1 MKKVLLMMLGVLIA
15 LPGLSQIFTYEYEG
29 QTLTYAVVNKD
40 AKTCMT
46 MSGRYSGGVAT
57 PGNAVSGRVV
67 IPSVVSDGTDEY
79 TVTHIG
85 LDGFAANPGL
95 TEIVFPE
102 TLTYIGDYAF
112 QDCSGL
118 TSVFIPASVTGFGRY
133 PFQRCTGLIKS
144 FYPNTLQSNP
154 FSNGLSIRYSPEDI
168 LFEDG
173 WIYNNDKTAIV
184 CAPLTLEGEYTIPDG
199 IDTVKGGAFAGCSG
213 LTSIDLGNVATIGD
227 YAFEDCSGL
236 TSIDFGNVTIVGNY
250 AFAGCNGLTSIDFG
264 NVTTI
269 GSSAFAGCSALPS
282 SLIIPPSVTS
292 AGQYIFSDSGVKKVA
307 CPKGI
312 YIYMGCNWHISYD
325 SEDVLF
331 EDGWIYNKDKTS
343 IIYAPLTL
351 EGDYTIPDGINTV
364 GERAFAGCSG
374 LTSIDFGNV
383 TTINEY
389 AFEDCSGLTSID
401 FGNVTTIN
409 ENAFDDCSGLT
420 SLILPPS
427 VKAAAAFYG
436 CTELVK
442 SAYPNN
448 IANPFNNRGVAV
460 AYNPEGA
467 IVEDGWIFGPEHA
480 SILFAPYTLEG
491 EYTVPAGVT
500 TIGDNAFSS
509 CRGLTSVI
517 ISPSVKSIGKD
528 AFSACTGLVKSA
540 YPENRANPFSN
551 GLGVAY
557 TPEGAIVENGW
568 IFGPELTSIL
578 FVPHTFEGEYT
589 IPSSVNSIG
598 KEAFRKCGMLTS
610 VEIPA
615 SVMTVGESAFRECS
629 SLANFKIADGD
640 TTIEF
645 KRDALV
651 DTPVN
656 NLYAG
661 RNWTYEGTTNSNG
674 WLTSQVTLFPNVS
687 SVTIGNQ
694 VTSIG
699 DFAFSDCNSLS
710 DVTIGNHVTSIGEC
724 AFYNCKS
731 LDEVIIPSSVRSIG
745 NRAFDSC
752 ELLKKISIEN
762 GVTSIGSSAFCSCKS
777 LEEIILPSSVLSIG
791 DYAFADC
798 KSLEDVIIPPSVT
811 SIGRWMFDECNII
824 KGAYPKNLSLSFARL
839 NIGYDPTDAV
849 VENGFVY
856 NTKKDI
862 LYYAPLRIE
871 GEFKVPETV
880 NKIGAGAFGL
890 CEDMTSVVLPS
901 SLASIGKMAFCYCN
915 ALTSVEFPSSL
926 ASIGENAFDGC
937 ENLKEVL
944 AYSEIPPVMD
954 NTSFSG
960 LYDTAMLSVPD
971 ASVSRYIDTN
981 WSLFK
986 NLRLNDSSAEIRTY
1000 SDGVL
1005 AYRLIPDSDPDAAE
1019 PHNTAVVISGDYSS
1033 LTEVAIPER
1042 FTDTSD
1048 EANTDKPQ
1056 RYYVTGI
1063 GYGAFR
1069 NCSNLK
1075 TITFNRRSTLEHI
1088 GEYAF
1093 AATGFS
1099 NIELPATVET
1109 ISKNAFDASSI
1120 TKISVPEKVTEI
1132 ADQTFYNCKS
1142 LTEVSLPAGLLTI
1155 GKAAFRYSAIKDIVM
1170 PDAVST
1176 IGDYAFY
1183 GCSNL
1188 ASAYIAPSVRTIG
1201 DYAFYNSITSGM
1213 TLNEGLVAVGEQ
1225 AFAAYANRNL
1235 PAIYMPSTL
1244 KSVGSGAF
1252 LNRTV
1257 AKVNISDVAA
1267 WCGIDF
1273 ADADANP
1280 LKSSTEKLFVND
1292 EQVKSLVI
1300 PAGTP
1305 EIRPYAFYNCT
1316 TLESVEPDEELLS
1329 IGTQAFFDCTGIKE
1343 LTIPCNVAEIGS
1355 RAFSTTDFYN
1365 NKLTALTF
1373 VDGTSPIE
1381 IADDAFRAPQSLVW
1395 GRPMECMNLAIGS
1408 LRNLTIGN
1416 VAGEIPDAMFKGASY
1431 LNTLTLGSSIT
1442 AIGNEAFRNCSLS
1455 EVVLPPSVETIGDY
1469 AFAGNTNLALITMG
1483 HKMASIGDN
1492 AFNGCKASNVSIT
1505 AQTPPAAPNTAFSNY
1520 SGSLYV
1526 QGEDA
1531 ADAYY
1536 DAYTCW
1542 DRFDSHIMIEAEELR
1557 VEGETTLNG
1566 KPGDSYQLTAT
1577 LYPENVTLPYI
1588 FWRSTNPDVATVT
1601 PDGVVTLHVDLKQ
1614 YMALA
1619 ANDSRVATCKILAE
1633 SLYADGPVAEVTV
1646 NNDNSSV
1653 DIIVGGG
1660 SDDSNG
1666 NIDYN
1671 APVEVYNL
1679 QGMKISDTIENLN
1692 HGVYIVRQGRA
1703 VEKIAVK

>member
-29 QTLTYAVVNKD
+29 QTLKYAVLNKN
-40 AKTCMT
+40 AKTCET
-46 MSGRYSGGVAT
+46 MPGSYSGGVAT

-79 TVTHIG
+79 TVTTIG
-85 LDGFAANPGL
+85 SNGFPANPGL

-118 TSVFIPASVTGFGRY
+118 TSVFIPASVTGFGRN
-133 PFQRCTGLIKS
+133 PFQRCRGLIKS
-144 FYPNTLQSNP
+144 LCPNTLGDDP
-154 FSNGLSIRYSPEDI
+154 FYDGVTIPYDPEDI

-173 WIYNNDKTAIV
+173 WFYNKDKTTII
-184 CAPLTLEGEYTIPDG
+184 CAPLTLEGEYTIPTG
-199 IDTVKGGAFAGCSG
+199 INTVGQ
-213 LTSIDLGNVATIGD
+213 
-227 YAFEDCSGL
+227 
-236 TSIDFGNVTIVGNY
+236 Y

-269 GSSAFAGCSALPS
+269 GSYAFRDCSALPA

-292 AGQYIFSDSGVKKVA
+292 AGERIFSDSGVKKVA
-307 CPKGI
+307 YPKSSG
-312 YIYMGCNWHISYD
+312 YNYLGCNWHIRYD
-325 SEDVLF
+325 SDDVLF

-351 EGDYTIPDGINTV
+351 EGDYTIPGGINTI
-364 GERAFAGCSG
+364 GEHAFAGCSG

-389 AFEDCSGLTSID
+389 AFEGCSGLTSID
-401 FGNVTTIN
+401 FGNVTTIK
-409 ENAFDDCSGLT
+409 EDAFDDCSGLT
-420 SLILPPS
+420 SVIFPPS
-427 VKAAAAFYG
+427 VKAAAACFSRSG
-436 CTELVK
+436 LVK

-448 IANPFNNRGVAV
+448 LANPFSNSVVAV

-467 IVEDGWIFGPEHA
+467 IVEDGWVFGPEHA
-480 SILFAPYTLEG
+480 SILFAPLSLEG

-500 TIGDNAFSS
+500 TIGGNAFSS

-528 AFSACTGLVKSA
+528 AFSSCTGLVKSA
-540 YPENRANPFSN
+540 YPENLANPFSN

-557 TPEGAIVENGW
+557 TPEAAIVENGW

-598 KEAFRKCGMLTS
+598 KEAFRKCEMLTS

-615 SVMTVGESAFRECS
+615 SVLTVGESAFRACS

-661 RNWTYEGTTNSNG
+661 RNWTYEGTINSNG
-674 WLTSQVTLFPNVS
+674 WFTSQVTLFPNVS

-699 DFAFSDCNSLS
+699 DFAFSDCKSLS

-745 NRAFDSC
+745 NRTFDSC

-762 GVTSIGSSAFCSCKS
+762 GVTSIGSYAFNNCKS

-791 DYAFADC
+791 DYAFAYC
-798 KSLEDVIIPPSVT
+798 TSLEDVIIPPSVT
-811 SIGRWMFDECNII
+811 SIGRWTFDECNII

-944 AYSEIPPVMD
+944 SHSEIPPVMD

-1005 AYRLIPDSDPDAAE
+1005 AYRLIPDSNPDAAE

-1093 AATGFS
+1093 ASTGFS

-1109 ISKNAFDASSI
+1109 IGENAFEASSI
-1120 TKISVPEKVTEI
+1120 TKISVPEKVTAI
-1132 ADQTFYNCKS
+1132 ADRTFYNCRS
-1142 LTEVSLPAGLLTI
+1142 LTEVSLPAGLLSI
-1155 GKAAFRYSAIKDIVM
+1155 GKAAFQGSAIKDIVV

-1188 ASAYIAPSVRTIG
+1188 ASACIAPSVRTIG
-1201 DYAFYNSITSGM
+1201 DYAFYNSITSGL

-1225 AFAAYANRNL
+1225 AFAAYTNRNL
-1235 PAIYMPSTL
+1235 PSIYMPSTL

-1273 ADADANP
+1273 ADVDANP
-1280 LKSSTEKLFVND
+1280 LKSSTQKLFVND

-1316 TLESVEPDEELLS
+1316 TLESVELDEELLS

-1365 NKLTALTF
+1365 KLTALTF

-1381 IADDAFRAPQSLVW
+1381 IAGDAFRAPQSLVW
-1395 GRPMECMNLAIGS
+1395 GRPMECMNLATGS
-1408 LRNLTIGN
+1408 LLNLTIGN
-1416 VAGEIPDAMFKGASY
+1416 VAGEIPDAMFKGAY
-1431 LNTLTLGSSIT
+1431 FLNTLTLGSSLT
-1442 AIGNEAFRNCSLS
+1442 AIGNEAFRKCSLS

-1492 AFNGCKASNVSIT
+1492 AFNGCKASTVSIT

-1619 ANDSRVATCKILAE
+1619 ANDSEVATCKIIAE

-1646 NNDNSSV
+1646 NNDSSSV

>member
-29 QTLTYAVVNKD
+29 QTLKYAVLNKN
-40 AKTCMT
+40 AKTCET
-46 MSGRYSGGVAT
+46 MPGSYSGGVAT

-79 TVTHIG
+79 TVTTIG
-85 LDGFAANPGL
+85 SNGFPANPGL

-118 TSVFIPASVTGFGRY
+118 TSVFIPASVTGFGRN
-133 PFQRCTGLIKS
+133 PFQRCRGLIKS
-144 FYPNTLQSNP
+144 LCPNTLGGDP
-154 FSNGLSIRYSPEDI
+154 FYDGVTIPYDPEDI

-173 WIYNNDKTAIV
+173 WFYNKDKTTII
-184 CAPLTLEGEYTIPDG
+184 CAPLTLEGEYTIPTG
-199 IDTVKGGAFAGCSG
+199 INTVGQ
-213 LTSIDLGNVATIGD
+213 
-227 YAFEDCSGL
+227 
-236 TSIDFGNVTIVGNY
+236 Y

-269 GSSAFAGCSALPS
+269 MSYAFRDCSALPS

-292 AGQYIFSDSGVKKVA
+292 AGQDIFCDSGVKKVA
-307 CPKGI
+307 YPKGI
-312 YIYMGCNWHISYD
+312 YIYLGCNWQIGYD
-325 SEDVLF
+325 PYDVLF

-351 EGDYTIPDGINTV
+351 EGDYTIPGGINTI
-364 GERAFAGCSG
+364 GEGAFAGCSGLTSIDCGNVTTINENAFAGCSG

-383 TTINEY
+383 TTIKER
-389 AFEDCSGLTSID
+389 AFHDCSGLTS
-401 FGNVTTIN
+401 V
-409 ENAFDDCSGLT
+409 
-420 SLILPPS
+420 ILPPS
-427 VKAAAAFYG
+427 VKTVGRDLFEH
-436 CTELVK
+436 CSELVK

-448 IANPFNNRGVAV
+448 IGNPFYRYVVAV
-460 AYNPEGA
+460 AYNPDGA
-467 IVEDGWIFGPEHA
+467 IIEDGWIFGPERA
-480 SILFAPYTLEG
+480 SILFAPSTLEG

-500 TIGDNAFSS
+500 TIGGNAFSS

-528 AFSACTGLVKSA
+528 AFSSCTGLVKSA
-540 YPENRANPFSN
+540 YPENLANPFNS
-551 GLGVAY
+551 GLSIAY
-557 TPEGAIVENGW
+557 NSEGAIVENGL
-568 IFGPELTSIL
+568 IFGSQHTSIL

-598 KEAFRKCGMLTS
+598 KEAFRKCEMLTS

-615 SVMTVGESAFRECS
+615 SVLTVGESAFRACS

-699 DFAFSDCNSLS
+699 DFAFSDCKSLS

-745 NRAFDSC
+745 NRTFDSC
-752 ELLKKISIEN
+752 KLLKKISIEN
-762 GVTSIGSSAFCSCKS
+762 GVTSIGSYAFNNCKS

-791 DYAFADC
+791 DYAFAYC
-798 KSLEDVIIPPSVT
+798 TSLEDFIIPPSVT

-926 ASIGENAFDGC
+926 ASIGEQAFYYCDALTSVVLQSSLTSIGENAFYRC

-944 AYSEIPPVMD
+944 SHSEIPPVMD

-1005 AYRLIPDSDPDAAE
+1005 VYRLIPDPDPDAAE

-1042 FTDTSD
+1042 FADTSD

-1093 AATGFS
+1093 ASTGFS

-1109 ISKNAFDASSI
+1109 IGKNAFAGSSI

-1132 ADQTFYNCKS
+1132 ADQTFYNCTS

-1155 GKAAFRYSAIKDIVM
+1155 GKAAFRYSAIKDIAV

-1176 IGDYAFY
+1176 IGDHAFY

-1201 DYAFYNSITSGM
+1201 DYAFYNSITSGL

-1225 AFAAYANRNL
+1225 AFAASANRNL

-1244 KSVGSGAF
+1244 KSVGSDAF

-1316 TLESVEPDEELLS
+1316 TLELVELDEELLS
-1329 IGTQAFFDCTGIKE
+1329 IGTQAFYGCTGIKE

-1355 RAFSTTDFYN
+1355 RAFSTTNSYN

-1395 GRPMECMNLAIGS
+1395 GRPMECMNLGTGS

-1416 VAGEIPDAMFKGASY
+1416 VAGEIPDAMFKDASR

-1483 HKMASIGDN
+1483 HKVASIGDN
-1492 AFNGCKASNVSIT
+1492 AFNGCKASTVSIT

-1566 KPGDSYQLTAT
+1566 KPGDSYKLTAT

-1619 ANDSRVATCKILAE
+1619 ANDSEVATCKIIAE

>member
-1 MKKVLLMMLGVLIA
+1 MLGVLIA

-29 QTLTYAVVNKD
+29 QTLKYAVVNKD

-79 TVTHIG
+79 TVTTIG
-85 LDGFAANPGL
+85 SNGFPANPGL

-154 FSNGLSIRYSPEDI
+154 FSNGLCIRYNPEDI

-236 TSIDFGNVTIVGNY
+236 TSIDFGNVTTIGSY

-269 GSSAFAGCSALPS
+269 GKYAFRDCSALPA

-292 AGQYIFSDSGVKKVA
+292 AGERIFSDSGVKKVA
-307 CPKGI
+307 YPKSSG
-312 YIYMGCNWHISYD
+312 YNYLGCNWHIRYD
-325 SEDVLF
+325 SDDVLF

-351 EGDYTIPDGINTV
+351 EGDYTIPGGINTI
-364 GERAFAGCSG
+364 GEHAFAGCSG

-389 AFEDCSGLTSID
+389 AFEGCSGLTSID
-401 FGNVTTIN
+401 FGNVTTIK
-409 ENAFDDCSGLT
+409 EDAFDDCSGLT
-420 SLILPPS
+420 SVIFPPS
-427 VKAAAAFYG
+427 VKAAAACFSRSG
-436 CTELVK
+436 LVK

-448 IANPFNNRGVAV
+448 LANPFSNSVVAV

-467 IVEDGWIFGPEHA
+467 IVEDGWVFGPEHA
-480 SILFAPYTLEG
+480 SILFAPLSLEG

-500 TIGDNAFSS
+500 TIGYNAFSS

-517 ISPSVKSIGKD
+517 IPPSVESIGKD

-598 KEAFRKCGMLTS
+598 KEAFRKCEMLTS

-615 SVMTVGESAFRECS
+615 SVLTVGESAFRACS

-699 DFAFSDCNSLS
+699 DFAFSDCKSLS

-745 NRAFDSC
+745 NRTFDSC

-762 GVTSIGSSAFCSCKS
+762 GVTSIGSYAFNNCKS

-791 DYAFADC
+791 DYAFAYC
-798 KSLEDVIIPPSVT
+798 TSLEDFIIPPSVT

-839 NIGYDPTDAV
+839 YIGYDPTDAV

-926 ASIGENAFDGC
+926 ASIGEQAFYYCDALTSVVLQSSLTSIGEHAFDGC

-944 AYSEIPPVMD
+944 SHSEIPPVMD

-986 NLRLNDSSAEIRTY
+986 NLRLNDSSAEIKTY

-1093 AATGFS
+1093 ASTGFS

-1109 ISKNAFDASSI
+1109 IGKNAFEASSI
-1120 TKISVPEKVTEI
+1120 TKISVPEKVTAI
-1132 ADQTFYNCKS
+1132 ADQTFYNCRS
-1142 LTEVSLPAGLLTI
+1142 LTEVSLPAGLLSI
-1155 GKAAFRYSAIKDIVM
+1155 GKAAFQGSAIKDIVV
-1170 PDAVST
+1170 PDAVS
-1176 IGDYAFY
+1176 
-1183 GCSNL
+1183 
-1188 ASAYIAPSVRTIG
+1188 TIG
-1201 DYAFYNSITSGM
+1201 DYAFYNSITSGL

-1225 AFAAYANRNL
+1225 AFAASANSNL

-1273 ADADANP
+1273 ADVDANP
-1280 LKSSTEKLFVND
+1280 LKSSTQKLFVND

-1329 IGTQAFFDCTGIKE
+1329 IGTQAFFDCTGIRE

-1355 RAFSTTDFYN
+1355 RAFSTTNSYN

-1395 GRPMECMNLAIGS
+1395 GRPMECMNLATGS

-1442 AIGNEAFRNCSLS
+1442 AIGNEAFRNCRLS

-1492 AFNGCKASNVSIT
+1492 AFNGCKASTVSIT

-1619 ANDSRVATCKILAE
+1619 ANDSEVATCKIIAE

-1666 NIDYN
+1666 KIDYN

>member
-1267 WCGIDF
+1267 WCGID
-1273 ADADANP
+1273 
-1280 LKSSTEKLFVND
+1280 
-1292 EQVKSLVI
+1292 
-1300 PAGTP
+1300 
-1305 EIRPYAFYNCT
+1305 
-1316 TLESVEPDEELLS
+1316 
-1329 IGTQAFFDCTGIKE
+1329 
-1343 LTIPCNVAEIGS
+1343 
-1355 RAFSTTDFYN
+1355 
-1365 NKLTALTF
+1365 
-1373 VDGTSPIE
+1373 
-1381 IADDAFRAPQSLVW
+1381 
-1395 GRPMECMNLAIGS
+1395 
-1408 LRNLTIGN
+1408 
-1416 VAGEIPDAMFKGASY
+1416 
-1431 LNTLTLGSSIT
+1431 
-1442 AIGNEAFRNCSLS
+1442 
-1455 EVVLPPSVETIGDY
+1455 LP
-1469 AFAGNTNLALITMG
+1469 
-1483 HKMASIGDN
+1483 
-1492 AFNGCKASNVSIT
+1492 
-1505 AQTPPAAPNTAFSNY
+1505 
-1520 SGSLYV
+1520 
-1526 QGEDA
+1526 
-1531 ADAYY
+1531 
-1536 DAYTCW
+1536 
-1542 DRFDSHIMIEAEELR
+1542 
-1557 VEGETTLNG
+1557 
-1566 KPGDSYQLTAT
+1566 
-1577 LYPENVTLPYI
+1577 
-1588 FWRSTNPDVATVT
+1588 
-1601 PDGVVTLHVDLKQ
+1601 
-1614 YMALA
+1614 
-1619 ANDSRVATCKILAE
+1619 
-1633 SLYADGPVAEVTV
+1633 
-1646 NNDNSSV
+1646 
-1653 DIIVGGG
+1653 
-1660 SDDSNG
+1660 
-1666 NIDYN
+1666 
-1671 APVEVYNL
+1671 
-1679 QGMKISDTIENLN
+1679 
-1692 HGVYIVRQGRA
+1692 
-1703 VEKIAVK
+1703 

>member
-1 MKKVLLMMLGVLIA
+1 MLGVLIA

-29 QTLTYAVVNKD
+29 QTLKYAVLNKN
-40 AKTCMT
+40 AKTCET
-46 MSGRYSGGVAT
+46 MPGSYSGGVAT

-79 TVTHIG
+79 TVTTIG
-85 LDGFAANPGL
+85 SNGFPANPGL

-118 TSVFIPASVTGFGRY
+118 TSVFIPASVTGFGRN
-133 PFQRCTGLIKS
+133 PFQRCRGLIKS
-144 FYPNTLQSNP
+144 LCPNTLGGDP
-154 FSNGLSIRYSPEDI
+154 FYDGVTIPYDPEDI

-173 WIYNNDKTAIV
+173 WFYNKDKTTII
-184 CAPLTLEGEYTIPDG
+184 CAPLTLEGEYTIPTG
-199 IDTVKGGAFAGCSG
+199 INTVGR
-213 LTSIDLGNVATIGD
+213 
-227 YAFEDCSGL
+227 
-236 TSIDFGNVTIVGNY
+236 Y

-269 GSSAFAGCSALPS
+269 MSYAFRDCSALPS

-292 AGQYIFSDSGVKKVA
+292 AGQDIFRDSGVKKVA
-307 CPKGI
+307 YPKGI
-312 YIYMGCNWHISYD
+312 YIYLGCNWQIGYD
-325 SEDVLF
+325 PYDVLF

-351 EGDYTIPDGINTV
+351 EGDYTIPGGINTI
-364 GERAFAGCSG
+364 GEGAFAGCSG

-383 TTINEY
+383 TTINQE
-389 AFEDCSGLTSID
+389 AFKDCTGLTSID
-401 FGNVTTIN
+401 FGNVTTIK
-409 ENAFDDCSGLT
+409 EYAFDDCSSLT

-427 VKAAAAFYG
+427 VKAAAAFLG
-436 CTELVK
+436 CTGLVK

-448 IANPFNNRGVAV
+448 IANPFNYRGVAV

-467 IVEDGWIFGPEHA
+467 IIEDGWIFGPEHA

-528 AFSACTGLVKSA
+528 AFSSCTGLVKSA
-540 YPENRANPFSN
+540 YPENLANPFNS
-551 GLGVAY
+551 GLSIAY
-557 TPEGAIVENGW
+557 NSEGAIVENGL
-568 IFGPELTSIL
+568 IFGPEHTSIL
-578 FVPHTFEGEYT
+578 FVTHTFESEYT
-589 IPSSVNSIG
+589 IPSSVKSIG
-598 KEAFRKCGMLTS
+598 KEAFRKCEMLTS

-615 SVMTVGESAFRECS
+615 SVLTVGESAFRACS

-687 SVTIGNQ
+687 SVTIGN
-694 VTSIG
+694 
-699 DFAFSDCNSLS
+699 
-710 DVTIGNHVTSIGEC
+710 HVTSIGEC

-745 NRAFDSC
+745 NRTFDSC

-762 GVTSIGSSAFCSCKS
+762 GVTSIGSYAFNNCKS

-791 DYAFADC
+791 DYAFAYC
-798 KSLEDVIIPPSVT
+798 TSLEDVIIPPSVT
-811 SIGRWMFDECNII
+811 SIGAWMFDKCNII
-824 KGAYPKNLSLSFARL
+824 KGAYPKNLSLRFARL

-849 VENGFVY
+849 VEKGFVY

-944 AYSEIPPVMD
+944 SHSEIPPVMD

-1093 AATGFS
+1093 ASTGFS

-1109 ISKNAFDASSI
+1109 IGENAFEASSI
-1120 TKISVPEKVTEI
+1120 TKISVPEKVTAI
-1132 ADQTFYNCKS
+1132 ADRTFYNCRS
-1142 LTEVSLPAGLLTI
+1142 LTEVSLPAGLLSI
-1155 GKAAFRYSAIKDIVM
+1155 GKAAFQGSAIKDIVV

-1188 ASAYIAPSVRTIG
+1188 ASACIAPSVRTIG
-1201 DYAFYNSITSGM
+1201 DYAFYNSITSGL

-1225 AFAAYANRNL
+1225 AFAAYTNRNL
-1235 PAIYMPSTL
+1235 PSIYMPSTL

-1273 ADADANP
+1273 ADVDANP

-1329 IGTQAFFDCTGIKE
+1329 IGTQAFFDCTGIRE

-1355 RAFSTTDFYN
+1355 RAFSTTNSYN
-1365 NKLTALTF
+1365 YKLTALTF

-1395 GRPMECMNLAIGS
+1395 GRPMECMNLATGS

-1416 VAGEIPDAMFKGASY
+1416 VAGEIPDAMFKDSY

-1455 EVVLPPSVETIGDY
+1455 EVVLPPSVGTIGDY

-1483 HKMASIGDN
+1483 HKVASIGDN
-1492 AFNGCKASNVSIT
+1492 AFNGCKASTVSIT

-1619 ANDSRVATCKILAE
+1619 ANDSEVATCKIIAE

>member
-29 QTLTYAVVNKD
+29 QTLKYAVLNKN
-40 AKTCMT
+40 AKTCET
-46 MSGRYSGGVAT
+46 MPGSYSGGVAT

-79 TVTHIG
+79 TVTTIESN
-85 LDGFAANPGL
+85 GFPANPGL

-118 TSVFIPASVTGFGRY
+118 TSVFIPASVTGFGRN
-133 PFQRCTGLIKS
+133 PFQRCRGLIKS
-144 FYPNTLQSNP
+144 LCPNTLGGDP
-154 FSNGLSIRYSPEDI
+154 FYDGVTIPYDPEDI

-173 WIYNNDKTAIV
+173 WFYNKDKTTII
-184 CAPLTLEGEYTIPDG
+184 CAPLTLEGEYTIPAG
-199 IDTVKGGAFAGCSG
+199 INTVGQ
-213 LTSIDLGNVATIGD
+213 
-227 YAFEDCSGL
+227 
-236 TSIDFGNVTIVGNY
+236 Y

-269 GSSAFAGCSALPS
+269 GSYAFRDCSALPA

-292 AGQYIFSDSGVKKVA
+292 AGERIFSDSGVKKVA
-307 CPKGI
+307 YPKSSG
-312 YIYMGCNWHISYD
+312 YNYLGCNWHIRYD
-325 SEDVLF
+325 SDDVLF

-351 EGDYTIPDGINTV
+351 EGDYTIPGGINTI
-364 GERAFAGCSG
+364 GEHAFAGCSG

-383 TTINEY
+383 TTINEN
-389 AFEDCSGLTSID
+389 AFAGCSGLTSID
-401 FGNVTTIN
+401 FGNVTTIK
-409 ENAFDDCSGLT
+409 EDAFDDCSGLT
-420 SLILPPS
+420 SVIFPPS
-427 VKAAAAFYG
+427 VKAAAACFSRSG
-436 CTELVK
+436 LVK

-448 IANPFNNRGVAV
+448 LANPFSNSVVAV

-467 IVEDGWIFGPEHA
+467 IVEDGWVFGPEHA
-480 SILFAPYTLEG
+480 SILFAPLSLEG

-500 TIGDNAFSS
+500 TIGGNAFSS

-528 AFSACTGLVKSA
+528 AFSSCTGLVKSA
-540 YPENRANPFSN
+540 YPENLANPFNS
-551 GLGVAY
+551 GLSIAY
-557 TPEGAIVENGW
+557 NSEGAIVENGL
-568 IFGPELTSIL
+568 IFGSQHTSIL

-615 SVMTVGESAFRECS
+615 SVLTVGESAFRACS

-699 DFAFSDCNSLS
+699 DFAFSDCKSLS

-745 NRAFDSC
+745 NSTFDSC

-762 GVTSIGSSAFCSCKS
+762 GVTSIGSYAFNNCKS
-777 LEEIILPSSVLSIG
+777 LEEIILPSSVISIG
-791 DYAFADC
+791 DYAFAYC
-798 KSLEDVIIPPSVT
+798 TSLEDFIIPPSVT
-811 SIGRWMFDECNII
+811 SIGEGTFDGCNII
-824 KGAYPKNLSLSFARL
+824 KGAYPKKNFSFSFARL
-839 NIGYDPTDAV
+839 TVGYDPTDAV

-926 ASIGENAFDGC
+926 ASIGEQAFYYCDALTSVVLQSSLTSIGENAFDGC

-944 AYSEIPPVMD
+944 SHSEIPPVMD

-971 ASVSRYIDTN
+971 TSVSRYIDTN

-1005 AYRLIPDSDPDAAE
+1005 AYRLIPDSNPDAAE

-1069 NCSNLK
+1069 NCSKLK

-1093 AATGFS
+1093 ASTGFS

-1109 ISKNAFDASSI
+1109 IGKNAFAASSI

-1132 ADQTFYNCKS
+1132 ADRTFYNCRS

-1155 GKAAFRYSAIKDIVM
+1155 GKSAFQGSAIKDIVV

-1176 IGDYAFY
+1176 IGDH
-1183 GCSNL
+1183 
-1188 ASAYIAPSVRTIG
+1188 
-1201 DYAFYNSITSGM
+1201 AFYNSITSGL

-1225 AFAAYANRNL
+1225 AFAASANSNL

-1273 ADADANP
+1273 ADVDANP
-1280 LKSSTEKLFVND
+1280 LKSSTQKLFVND

-1316 TLESVEPDEELLS
+1316 TLESVELDEELLS

-1343 LTIPCNVAEIGS
+1343 LTIPCNVAEIGN
-1355 RAFSTTDFYN
+1355 RAFSNTDFY

-1381 IADDAFRAPQSLVW
+1381 IAGDAFRAPQSLVW
-1395 GRPMECMNLAIGS
+1395 GRPMECMNLATGS
-1408 LRNLTIGN
+1408 LLNLTIGN
-1416 VAGEIPDAMFKGASY
+1416 VAGEIPDAMFKSAY
-1431 LNTLTLGSSIT
+1431 FLNTLTLGSSLT
-1442 AIGNEAFRNCSLS
+1442 AIGNEAFRNCRLS

-1483 HKMASIGDN
+1483 HKVASIGDN
-1492 AFNGCKASNVSIT
+1492 AFNGCKASTVSIT

-1619 ANDSRVATCKILAE
+1619 ANDSEVSTCKIIAE

>member
-29 QTLTYAVVNKD
+29 QTLKYAVLNKN
-40 AKTCMT
+40 AKTCET
-46 MSGRYSGGVAT
+46 MPGSYSGGVAT

-79 TVTHIG
+79 TVTTIG
-85 LDGFAANPGL
+85 SNGFPANPGL

-118 TSVFIPASVTGFGRY
+118 TSVFIPASVTGFGRN
-133 PFQRCTGLIKS
+133 PFQRCRGLIKS
-144 FYPNTLQSNP
+144 LCPNTLGGDP
-154 FSNGLSIRYSPEDI
+154 FYDGVTIPYDPEDI

-173 WIYNNDKTAIV
+173 WFYNKDKTTII
-184 CAPLTLEGEYTIPDG
+184 CAPLTLEGEYTIPAG
-199 IDTVKGGAFAGCSG
+199 INTVGQ
-213 LTSIDLGNVATIGD
+213 
-227 YAFEDCSGL
+227 
-236 TSIDFGNVTIVGNY
+236 Y

-269 GSSAFAGCSALPS
+269 GSYAFRDCSALPA

-292 AGQYIFSDSGVKKVA
+292 AGERIFSDSGVKKVA
-307 CPKGI
+307 YPKSSG
-312 YIYMGCNWHISYD
+312 YNYLGCNWHIRYD
-325 SEDVLF
+325 SDDVLF

-351 EGDYTIPDGINTV
+351 EGDYTIPGGINTI
-364 GERAFAGCSG
+364 GEHAFAGCSG

-383 TTINEY
+383 TTINEN
-389 AFEDCSGLTSID
+389 AFAGCSGLTSID
-401 FGNVTTIN
+401 FGNVTTIK
-409 ENAFDDCSGLT
+409 EDAFDDCSGLT
-420 SLILPPS
+420 SVIFPPS
-427 VKAAAAFYG
+427 VKAAAACFSRSG
-436 CTELVK
+436 LVK

-448 IANPFNNRGVAV
+448 LANPFSNSVVAV

-467 IVEDGWIFGPEHA
+467 IVEDGWVFGPEHA
-480 SILFAPYTLEG
+480 SILFAPLSLEG

-500 TIGDNAFSS
+500 TIGGNAFSS

-528 AFSACTGLVKSA
+528 AFSSCTGLVKSA
-540 YPENRANPFSN
+540 YPENLANPFNS
-551 GLGVAY
+551 GLSIAY
-557 TPEGAIVENGW
+557 NSEGAIVENGL
-568 IFGPELTSIL
+568 IFGSQHTSIL

-615 SVMTVGESAFRECS
+615 SVLTVGESAFRACS

-699 DFAFSDCNSLS
+699 DFAFSDCKSLS

-745 NRAFDSC
+745 NSTFDSC

-762 GVTSIGSSAFCSCKS
+762 GVTSIGSYAFNNCKS
-777 LEEIILPSSVLSIG
+777 LEEIILPSSVISIG
-791 DYAFADC
+791 DYAFAYC
-798 KSLEDVIIPPSVT
+798 TSLEDFIIPPSVT
-811 SIGRWMFDECNII
+811 SIGEGTFDGCNII
-824 KGAYPKNLSLSFARL
+824 KGAYPKKNFSFSFARL
-839 NIGYDPTDAV
+839 TVGYDPTDAV

-926 ASIGENAFDGC
+926 ASIGEQAFYYCDALTSVVLQSSLTSIGENAFDGC

-944 AYSEIPPVMD
+944 SHSEIPPVMD

-971 ASVSRYIDTN
+971 TSVSRYIDTN

-1005 AYRLIPDSDPDAAE
+1005 AYRLIPDSNPDAAE

-1069 NCSNLK
+1069 NCSKLK

-1093 AATGFS
+1093 ASTGFS

-1109 ISKNAFDASSI
+1109 IGKNAFAASSI

-1132 ADQTFYNCKS
+1132 ADRTFYNCRS

-1155 GKAAFRYSAIKDIVM
+1155 GKSAFQGSAIKDIVV

-1176 IGDYAFY
+1176 IGDH
-1183 GCSNL
+1183 
-1188 ASAYIAPSVRTIG
+1188 
-1201 DYAFYNSITSGM
+1201 AFYNSITSGL

-1225 AFAAYANRNL
+1225 AFAASANSNL

-1273 ADADANP
+1273 ADVDANP
-1280 LKSSTEKLFVND
+1280 LKSSTQKLFVND

-1316 TLESVEPDEELLS
+1316 TLESVELDEELLS

-1343 LTIPCNVAEIGS
+1343 LT
-1355 RAFSTTDFYN
+1355 RA
-1365 NKLTALTF
+1365 
-1373 VDGTSPIE
+1373 I
-1381 IADDAFRAPQSLVW
+1381 Q
-1395 GRPMECMNLAIGS
+1395 
-1408 LRNLTIGN
+1408 
-1416 VAGEIPDAMFKGASY
+1416 
-1431 LNTLTLGSSIT
+1431 
-1442 AIGNEAFRNCSLS
+1442 
-1455 EVVLPPSVETIGDY
+1455 
-1469 AFAGNTNLALITMG
+1469 
-1483 HKMASIGDN
+1483 
-1492 AFNGCKASNVSIT
+1492 
-1505 AQTPPAAPNTAFSNY
+1505 
-1520 SGSLYV
+1520 
-1526 QGEDA
+1526 
-1531 ADAYY
+1531 
-1536 DAYTCW
+1536 
-1542 DRFDSHIMIEAEELR
+1542 
-1557 VEGETTLNG
+1557 
-1566 KPGDSYQLTAT
+1566 
-1577 LYPENVTLPYI
+1577 
-1588 FWRSTNPDVATVT
+1588 
-1601 PDGVVTLHVDLKQ
+1601 
-1614 YMALA
+1614 
-1619 ANDSRVATCKILAE
+1619 
-1633 SLYADGPVAEVTV
+1633 
-1646 NNDNSSV
+1646 
-1653 DIIVGGG
+1653 
-1660 SDDSNG
+1660 
-1666 NIDYN
+1666 
-1671 APVEVYNL
+1671 
-1679 QGMKISDTIENLN
+1679 
-1692 HGVYIVRQGRA
+1692 
-1703 VEKIAVK
+1703 KIAN

>member
-1 MKKVLLMMLGVLIA
+1 MMLGVLIA

-29 QTLTYAVVNKD
+29 QTLKYAVVNKD

-79 TVTHIG
+79 TVTTIG
-85 LDGFAANPGL
+85 SNGFPANPGL

-154 FSNGLSIRYSPEDI
+154 FSNGLCIRYNPEDI

-236 TSIDFGNVTIVGNY
+236 TSIDFGNVTTIGSY

-264 NVTTI
+264 NVTAI
-269 GSSAFAGCSALPS
+269 MSYAFRDCSALPA

-292 AGQYIFSDSGVKKVA
+292 AGERIFIYSGVKKVA
-307 CPKGI
+307 YPKSSG
-312 YIYMGCNWHISYD
+312 YNYLGCNWQIRYD
-325 SEDVLF
+325 SNDVLF
-331 EDGWIYNKDKTS
+331 EDGGIYNKDKTS

-351 EGDYTIPDGINTV
+351 EGDYTIPGGIDSV
-364 GERAFAGCSG
+364 GEGAFAGCSGLTSIDFGNVTIINEDAFAGCSG

-383 TTINEY
+383 TTIK
-389 AFEDCSGLTSID
+389 ED
-401 FGNVTTIN
+401 
-409 ENAFDDCSGLT
+409 AFDDCSGLT

-427 VKAAAAFYG
+427 VKAAAAFLG
-436 CTELVK
+436 CTGLVK

-467 IVEDGWIFGPEHA
+467 IIENGWIFGPEHA
-480 SILFAPYTLEG
+480 SILFAPLSLEG

-528 AFSACTGLVKSA
+528 AFSSCTGLVKSA

-598 KEAFRKCGMLTS
+598 KEAFRKCEMLTS

-615 SVMTVGESAFRECS
+615 SVLTVGESAFRACS

-699 DFAFSDCNSLS
+699 DFAFSDCKSLS

-745 NRAFDSC
+745 YSAFNSC
-752 ELLKKISIEN
+752 ELLKKITIEN
-762 GVTSIGSSAFCSCKS
+762 GVTSIGSYVFNSCKS

-791 DYAFADC
+791 DFAFAYC
-798 KSLEDVIIPPSVT
+798 TSLEDVIIPPSVT
-811 SIGRWMFDECNII
+811 SIGEWMFDKCNII
-824 KGAYPKNLSLSFARL
+824 KGAYPKNLSLSFARF
-839 NIGYDPTDAV
+839 NVGYDPTDAV

-871 GEFKVPETV
+871 GEFTVPETV
-880 NKIGAGAFGL
+880 NKIDAGAFSG

-901 SLASIGKMAFCYCN
+901 SLSSIGEQAFYYCD
-915 ALTSVEFPSSL
+915 ALTSVVLPSSL
-926 ASIGENAFDGC
+926 ASIGRNAFYRC

-944 AYSEIPPVMD
+944 PQSEIPPVMD

-1005 AYRLIPDSDPDAAE
+1005 AYRLIPDPDSDAAE

-1069 NCSNLK
+1069 NCSNLR

-1093 AATGFS
+1093 ESTGFS

-1109 ISKNAFDASSI
+1109 IGKNAFAGSSI

-1132 ADQTFYNCKS
+1132 ADRTFYNCRS

-1155 GKAAFRYSAIKDIVM
+1155 GNAAFQSSAIKDIVV
-1170 PDAVST
+1170 PDAVS
-1176 IGDYAFY
+1176 
-1183 GCSNL
+1183 
-1188 ASAYIAPSVRTIG
+1188 TIG
-1201 DYAFYNSITSGM
+1201 DYAFYNSITSGL

-1225 AFAAYANRNL
+1225 AFAASANRNL

-1273 ADADANP
+1273 DDADANP

-1300 PAGTP
+1300 PAGTS

-1329 IGTQAFFDCTGIKE
+1329 IGTQAFFDCTGIRE

-1355 RAFSTTDFYN
+1355 RAFSTTNSYN
-1365 NKLTALTF
+1365 YKLTALTF

-1395 GRPMECMNLAIGS
+1395 GRPMECMNLATGS

-1416 VAGEIPDAMFKGASY
+1416 VAGEIPDAMFKNSY

-1483 HKMASIGDN
+1483 HKVASIGDN
-1492 AFNGCKASNVSIT
+1492 AFNGCKASTVSIT

-1566 KPGDSYQLTAT
+1566 KPGDSYQLTAI

-1619 ANDSRVATCKILAE
+1619 ANDSEVSTCKIIAE

>member
-29 QTLTYAVVNKD
+29 QTLKYAVVNKD

-46 MSGRYSGGVAT
+46 MPGSYSGGVAT

-85 LDGFAANPGL
+85 SNGFPANPGL

-118 TSVFIPASVTGFGRY
+118 TSVFIPASVTGFGRN
-133 PFQRCTGLIKS
+133 PFQRCRGLIKS
-144 FYPNTLQSNP
+144 LCPNTLGGDLFYDGVTIQ
-154 FSNGLSIRYSPEDI
+154 YDPEDI

-173 WIYNNDKTAIV
+173 WFYNKDKTTII
-184 CAPLTLEGEYTIPDG
+184 CAPLTLEGEYTIPAG
-199 IDTVKGGAFAGCSG
+199 INTVGQ
-213 LTSIDLGNVATIGD
+213 
-227 YAFEDCSGL
+227 
-236 TSIDFGNVTIVGNY
+236 Y

-269 GSSAFAGCSALPS
+269 GSYAFAGCNGLTSIDFGNVTTIGKYAFRDCSALPS

-292 AGQYIFSDSGVKKVA
+292 AGQDIFRDSGVKKVA
-307 CPKGI
+307 YPKGI
-312 YIYMGCNWHISYD
+312 YIYLGCNWQIGYD
-325 SEDVLF
+325 TDDVLF

-351 EGDYTIPDGINTV
+351 EGDYTIPGGINTI
-364 GERAFAGCSG
+364 GEGAFAGCSG

-389 AFEDCSGLTSID
+389 AFEGCSGLTSID
-401 FGNVTTIN
+401 FGNVTTIK
-409 ENAFDDCSGLT
+409 EDAFDDCSGLT
-420 SLILPPS
+420 SVIFPPS
-427 VKAAAAFYG
+427 VKAAAACFSRSG
-436 CTELVK
+436 LVK

-448 IANPFNNRGVAV
+448 LANPFSNSVVAV

-557 TPEGAIVENGW
+557 TPEGAIVEDGW
-568 IFGPELTSIL
+568 IFGPEHASIL
-578 FVPHTFEGEYT
+578 FAPYSLEGEYT

-615 SVMTVGESAFRECS
+615 SVLTVGESAFRACS

-699 DFAFSDCNSLS
+699 DFAFSDCKSLS
-710 DVTIGNHVTSIGEC
+710 DVTIGNH
-724 AFYNCKS
+724 
-731 LDEVIIPSSVRSIG
+731 
-745 NRAFDSC
+745 
-752 ELLKKISIEN
+752 
-762 GVTSIGSSAFCSCKS
+762 VTSIGSSAFCSCKS

-791 DYAFADC
+791 DYAFAYC
-798 KSLEDVIIPPSVT
+798 ASLEDVIIPPSVVFAGE
-811 SIGRWMFDECNII
+811 SVFYNCNIR
-824 KGAYPKNLSLSFARL
+824 KGAYPKNLYLSFARL

-862 LYYAPLRIE
+862 LYYAPLHIE

-926 ASIGENAFDGC
+926 TSIGENAFDGC

-944 AYSEIPPVMD
+944 SHSEIPPVMD

-1005 AYRLIPDSDPDAAE
+1005 AYRLIPDSNPDAAE

-1069 NCSNLK
+1069 NCSKLK

-1093 AATGFS
+1093 ASTGFS

-1109 ISKNAFDASSI
+1109 IGKNAFAASSI

-1132 ADQTFYNCKS
+1132 ADRTFYNCRS

-1155 GKAAFRYSAIKDIVM
+1155 GKSAFQGSAIKDIVV

-1188 ASAYIAPSVRTIG
+1188 ASACIAPSVRTIG
-1201 DYAFYNSITSGM
+1201 DYAFYNSITSGL

-1225 AFAAYANRNL
+1225 AFAAYTNRNL
-1235 PAIYMPSTL
+1235 PSIYMPSTL
-1244 KSVGSGAF
+1244 KSVGSDAF

-1316 TLESVEPDEELLS
+1316 TLESVELDEELLS

-1343 LTIPCNVAEIGS
+1343 LTIPCNVAEIGN
-1355 RAFSTTDFYN
+1355 RAFSNTDFY

-1395 GRPMECMNLAIGS
+1395 GRPMECMNLATGS
-1408 LRNLTIGN
+1408 LLNLTIGN
-1416 VAGEIPDAMFKGASY
+1416 VAGEIPDAMFKSAY
-1431 LNTLTLGSSIT
+1431 FLNTLTLGSSLT

-1483 HKMASIGDN
+1483 HKVASIGDN
-1492 AFNGCKASNVSIT
+1492 AFNGCKASTVSIT

-1566 KPGDSYQLTAT
+1566 KPGDSYKLTAT

-1619 ANDSRVATCKILAE
+1619 ANDSEVATCKIIAE

>member
-1 MKKVLLMMLGVLIA
+1 
-15 LPGLSQIFTYEYEG
+15 
-29 QTLTYAVVNKD
+29 
-40 AKTCMT
+40 
-46 MSGRYSGGVAT
+46 
-57 PGNAVSGRVV
+57 
-67 IPSVVSDGTDEY
+67 
-79 TVTHIG
+79 
-85 LDGFAANPGL
+85 
-95 TEIVFPE
+95 
-102 TLTYIGDYAF
+102 
-112 QDCSGL
+112 
-118 TSVFIPASVTGFGRY
+118 
-133 PFQRCTGLIKS
+133 
-144 FYPNTLQSNP
+144 
-154 FSNGLSIRYSPEDI
+154 
-168 LFEDG
+168 
-173 WIYNNDKTAIV
+173 
-184 CAPLTLEGEYTIPDG
+184 
-199 IDTVKGGAFAGCSG
+199 
-213 LTSIDLGNVATIGD
+213 
-227 YAFEDCSGL
+227 
-236 TSIDFGNVTIVGNY
+236 
-250 AFAGCNGLTSIDFG
+250 
-264 NVTTI
+264 
-269 GSSAFAGCSALPS
+269 
-282 SLIIPPSVTS
+282 
-292 AGQYIFSDSGVKKVA
+292 
-307 CPKGI
+307 
-312 YIYMGCNWHISYD
+312 
-325 SEDVLF
+325 
-331 EDGWIYNKDKTS
+331 
-343 IIYAPLTL
+343 
-351 EGDYTIPDGINTV
+351 
-364 GERAFAGCSG
+364 
-374 LTSIDFGNV
+374 
-383 TTINEY
+383 
-389 AFEDCSGLTSID
+389 
-401 FGNVTTIN
+401 
-409 ENAFDDCSGLT
+409 
-420 SLILPPS
+420 
-427 VKAAAAFYG
+427 
-436 CTELVK
+436 
-442 SAYPNN
+442 
-448 IANPFNNRGVAV
+448 
-460 AYNPEGA
+460 
-467 IVEDGWIFGPEHA
+467 
-480 SILFAPYTLEG
+480 
-491 EYTVPAGVT
+491 
-500 TIGDNAFSS
+500 
-509 CRGLTSVI
+509 
-517 ISPSVKSIGKD
+517 
-528 AFSACTGLVKSA
+528 
-540 YPENRANPFSN
+540 
-551 GLGVAY
+551 
-557 TPEGAIVENGW
+557 
-568 IFGPELTSIL
+568 
-578 FVPHTFEGEYT
+578 
-589 IPSSVNSIG
+589 
-598 KEAFRKCGMLTS
+598 
-610 VEIPA
+610 
-615 SVMTVGESAFRECS
+615 MTVGESAFRACS

-645 KRDALV
+645 KSDALF

-661 RNWTYEGTTNSNG
+661 RNWTYEGHAYEEGYFNR
-674 WLTSQVTLFPNVS
+674 QVALAPSIS

-694 VTSIG
+694 VTSL
-699 DFAFSDCNSLS
+699 C
-710 DVTIGNHVTSIGEC
+710 
-724 AFYNCKS
+724 
-731 LDEVIIPSSVRSIG
+731 
-745 NRAFDSC
+745 
-752 ELLKKISIEN
+752 
-762 GVTSIGSSAFCSCKS
+762 
-777 LEEIILPSSVLSIG
+777 
-791 DYAFADC
+791 DYAFANC

-811 SIGRWMFDECNII
+811 SIGEGTFDKCNII
-824 KGAYPKNLSLSFARL
+824 KGAYPKKNFFFNFARL
-839 NIGYDPTDAV
+839 TVGYDPTDAV

-926 ASIGENAFDGC
+926 TYIGENAFDGC

-944 AYSEIPPVMD
+944 SHSEIPPVMD

-986 NLRLNDSSAEIRTY
+986 NLRLNDSSAEIKTY

-1069 NCSNLK
+1069 NCSNLE

-1093 AATGFS
+1093 ASTGF
-1099 NIELPATVET
+1099 IYIKLPATVET
-1109 ISKNAFDASSI
+1109 IGENAFEASSI
-1120 TKISVPEKVTEI
+1120 TKISVPEKVTAI
-1132 ADQTFYNCKS
+1132 ADQTFYNCTS

-1155 GKAAFRYSAIKDIVM
+1155 GKSAFRNSAIKDIVV

-1183 GCSNL
+1183 DCSNL

-1225 AFAAYANRNL
+1225 AFAAYTNRNL
-1235 PAIYMPSTL
+1235 PSIYMPSTL

-1273 ADADANP
+1273 ADVDANP

-1355 RAFSTTDFYN
+1355 RAFSTTNSYN

-1395 GRPMECMNLAIGS
+1395 GRPMECMNLATGS

-1483 HKMASIGDN
+1483 HKVASIGDN
-1492 AFNGCKASNVSIT
+1492 AFNGCKASTVSIT

-1619 ANDSRVATCKILAE
+1619 ANDSEVATCKIIAE

-1660 SDDSNG
+1660 SDDNNG

>member
-29 QTLTYAVVNKD
+29 QTLKYAVLNKN
-40 AKTCMT
+40 AKTCET
-46 MSGRYSGGVAT
+46 MPGSYSGGVAT

-79 TVTHIG
+79 TVTTIG
-85 LDGFAANPGL
+85 SNGFPANPGL

-118 TSVFIPASVTGFGRY
+118 TSVFIPASVTGFGRN
-133 PFQRCTGLIKS
+133 PFQRCRGLIKS
-144 FYPNTLQSNP
+144 LCPNTLGGDP
-154 FSNGLSIRYSPEDI
+154 FYDGVTIPYDPEDI

-173 WIYNNDKTAIV
+173 WFYNKDKTTII
-184 CAPLTLEGEYTIPDG
+184 CAPLTLEGEYTIPTG
-199 IDTVKGGAFAGCSG
+199 INTVGQ
-213 LTSIDLGNVATIGD
+213 
-227 YAFEDCSGL
+227 
-236 TSIDFGNVTIVGNY
+236 Y

-269 GSSAFAGCSALPS
+269 GSYAFRDCSALPA

-292 AGQYIFSDSGVKKVA
+292 AGERIFSDSGVKKVA
-307 CPKGI
+307 YPKSSG
-312 YIYMGCNWHISYD
+312 YNYLGCNWHIRYD
-325 SEDVLF
+325 SDDVLF

-351 EGDYTIPDGINTV
+351 EGDYTIPGGINTI
-364 GERAFAGCSG
+364 GEGAFAGCSGLTSIDCGNVTTINENAFAGCSG

-383 TTINEY
+383 TTIKER
-389 AFEDCSGLTSID
+389 AFHDCSGLTS
-401 FGNVTTIN
+401 V
-409 ENAFDDCSGLT
+409 
-420 SLILPPS
+420 ILPPS
-427 VKAAAAFYG
+427 VKTVGRDLFEY
-436 CTELVK
+436 CSELVK

-448 IANPFNNRGVAV
+448 IGNPFYSYVVAV
-460 AYNPEGA
+460 AYNPDGA
-467 IVEDGWIFGPEHA
+467 IIEDGWIFGPEHA
-480 SILFAPYTLEG
+480 SILFAPSTLEG

-500 TIGDNAFSS
+500 TIGGNAFSS

-528 AFSACTGLVKSA
+528 AFSSCTGLVKSA
-540 YPENRANPFSN
+540 YPENLANPFNS
-551 GLGVAY
+551 GLSIAY
-557 TPEGAIVENGW
+557 NSEGAIVENGL
-568 IFGPELTSIL
+568 IFGSQHTSIL

-598 KEAFRKCGMLTS
+598 KEAFRKCEMLTS

-615 SVMTVGESAFRECS
+615 SVLTVGESAFRACS

-661 RNWTYEGTTNSNG
+661 RNWTYEGTINSNG
-674 WLTSQVTLFPNVS
+674 WFTSQVTLFPNVS

-694 VTSIG
+694 
-699 DFAFSDCNSLS
+699 
-710 DVTIGNHVTSIGEC
+710 VTSIGEC

-791 DYAFADC
+791 DYAFAYC
-798 KSLEDVIIPPSVT
+798 ESLEDVIIPPSVT
-811 SIGRWMFDECNII
+811 SIGEWTFDECNII
-824 KGAYPKNLSLSFARL
+824 KGAYPKNLYLSFARL

-915 ALTSVEFPSSL
+915 ALTPVEFPSSLASIGEQAFCYCDALTSVEFPSSL
-926 ASIGENAFDGC
+926 AYIGENAFDGC

-944 AYSEIPPVMD
+944 SHSEIPPVMD

-986 NLRLNDSSAEIRTY
+986 NLRLNDSSAEIKTY

-1093 AATGFS
+1093 ASTGFS
-1099 NIELPATVET
+1099 YIKLPATVET
-1109 ISKNAFDASSI
+1109 IGKNAFAGSSI

-1132 ADQTFYNCKS
+1132 ADRTFYNCTS

-1155 GKAAFRYSAIKDIVM
+1155 GKAAFGYSAIKDIAV

-1176 IGDYAFY
+1176 IGDDAFY
-1183 GCSNL
+1183 DCSNL

-1201 DYAFYNSITSGM
+1201 DYAFYNSITSGL

-1244 KSVGSGAF
+1244 KSVGSDAF

-1329 IGTQAFFDCTGIKE
+1329 IGTQAFFDCTGIRE

-1355 RAFSTTDFYN
+1355 RAFSTTNSYN

-1395 GRPMECMNLAIGS
+1395 GRPMECMNLATGS

-1492 AFNGCKASNVSIT
+1492 AFNGCKASTVSIT

-1619 ANDSRVATCKILAE
+1619 ANDSEVATCKIIAE

-1646 NNDNSSV
+1646 NNDSSSV

>member
-29 QTLTYAVVNKD
+29 QTLKYAVLNKN
-40 AKTCMT
+40 AKTCET
-46 MSGRYSGGVAT
+46 MPGSYSGGVAT

-79 TVTHIG
+79 TVTTIG
-85 LDGFAANPGL
+85 SNGFPANPGL

-118 TSVFIPASVTGFGRY
+118 TSVFIPASVTGFGRN
-133 PFQRCTGLIKS
+133 PFQRCRGLIKS
-144 FYPNTLQSNP
+144 LCPNTLGGDP
-154 FSNGLSIRYSPEDI
+154 FYDGVTIPYDPEDI
-168 LFEDG
+168 LFENG
-173 WIYNNDKTAIV
+173 WFYNKDKTTII
-184 CAPLTLEGEYTIPDG
+184 CAPLTLEGEYTIPAG
-199 IDTVKGGAFAGCSG
+199 INTVGQ
-213 LTSIDLGNVATIGD
+213 
-227 YAFEDCSGL
+227 
-236 TSIDFGNVTIVGNY
+236 Y

-264 NVTTI
+264 NVTTV
-269 GSSAFAGCSALPS
+269 GNYVFAGCNGLTSIDFGNVTTIGKYAFRDCSALPS

-292 AGQYIFSDSGVKKVA
+292 AGEGIFIDSGVEKVA
-307 CPKGI
+307 YSKSL
-312 YIYMGCNWHISYD
+312 YINLGCNWHIRYD
-325 SEDVLF
+325 SDDVLF

-351 EGDYTIPDGINTV
+351 EGDYTIPGGINTI
-364 GERAFAGCSG
+364 GEHAFAGCSG

-383 TTINEY
+383 TIINQE
-389 AFEDCSGLTSID
+389 AFNDCTGLTSID
-401 FGNVTTIN
+401 FGNVTTIK
-409 ENAFDDCSGLT
+409 EYAFRGCTGLT
-420 SLILPPS
+420 SVILPPS
-427 VKAAAAFYG
+427 VKTVGLFG
-436 CTELVK
+436 CHLVK

-448 IANPFNNRGVAV
+448 LANPFYDSVVAV

-467 IVEDGWIFGPEHA
+467 IVENGWIFGPEHA
-480 SILFAPYTLEG
+480 SILFAPLSLEG

-500 TIGDNAFSS
+500 AIEANAFAKCSS
-509 CRGLTSVI
+509 LTSVI
-517 ISPSVKSIGKD
+517 ISPSVMSIGKD
-528 AFSACTGLVKSA
+528 AFSSCTGLVKSA
-540 YPENRANPFSN
+540 YPERLANPFKN
-551 GLGVAY
+551 GLVVAY
-557 TPEGAIVENGW
+557 NSNGAIVENGLV
-568 IFGPELTSIL
+568 FGSEHTSIL
-578 FVPHTFEGEYT
+578 FVPHIFEGEYT

-615 SVMTVGESAFRECS
+615 SVLTVGESAFRECS
-629 SLANFKIADGD
+629 SLANFNIADGD

-645 KRDALV
+645 KIDALV

-661 RNWTYEGTTNSNG
+661 RNWSTTNRYG
-674 WLTSQVTLFPNVS
+674 FADSQVTLFPNVS

-699 DFAFSDCNSLS
+699 DFAFSDCKSLS

-724 AFYNCKS
+724 AFN
-731 LDEVIIPSSVRSIG
+731 
-745 NRAFDSC
+745 N
-752 ELLKKISIEN
+752 
-762 GVTSIGSSAFCSCKS
+762 CKS

-791 DYAFADC
+791 DYAFAYC
-798 KSLEDVIIPPSVT
+798 TSLEEVIIPPSVVFAGE
-811 SIGRWMFDECNII
+811 SVFYNCNIR
-824 KGAYPKNLSLSFARL
+824 KGAYPKNLYLSFARL

-926 ASIGENAFDGC
+926 ASIGEQAFYYCDALTSVEFPSSLAYIGENAFDGC

-944 AYSEIPPVMD
+944 SHSEIPPVMD

-1093 AATGFS
+1093 ASTGFS

-1109 ISKNAFDASSI
+1109 IGKNAFAGSSI

-1132 ADQTFYNCKS
+1132 ADQTFYNCTS

-1155 GKAAFRYSAIKDIVM
+1155 GKAAFRYSAIKDIAV

-1176 IGDYAFY
+1176 IGDHAFY
-1183 GCSNL
+1183 DCSNL

-1225 AFAAYANRNL
+1225 AFAAYANGNL

-1257 AKVNISDVAA
+1257 AKVNISDIAA

-1273 ADADANP
+1273 ADVDANP

-1316 TLESVEPDEELLS
+1316 TLESVELDEELLS
-1329 IGTQAFFDCTGIKE
+1329 IGTQAFFDCTGIRE

-1355 RAFSTTDFYN
+1355 RAFSTTNSYN

-1395 GRPMECMNLAIGS
+1395 GRPMECMNLATGS

-1492 AFNGCKASNVSIT
+1492 AFNGCKASTVSIT

-1619 ANDSRVATCKILAE
+1619 ANDSEVATCKIIAE

-1646 NNDNSSV
+1646 NNDSSSV

>member
-29 QTLTYAVVNKD
+29 QTLKYAVLNKN
-40 AKTCMT
+40 AKTCET
-46 MSGRYSGGVAT
+46 MPGSYSGGVAT

-79 TVTHIG
+79 TVTTIG
-85 LDGFAANPGL
+85 SNGFPANPGL

-118 TSVFIPASVTGFGRY
+118 TSVFIPASVTGFGRN
-133 PFQRCTGLIKS
+133 PFQRCRGLIKS
-144 FYPNTLQSNP
+144 LCPNTLGGDP
-154 FSNGLSIRYSPEDI
+154 FYDGVTIPYDPEDI

-173 WIYNNDKTAIV
+173 WFYNKDKTTII
-184 CAPLTLEGEYTIPDG
+184 CAPLTLEGEYTIPTG
-199 IDTVKGGAFAGCSG
+199 INTVGQ
-213 LTSIDLGNVATIGD
+213 
-227 YAFEDCSGL
+227 
-236 TSIDFGNVTIVGNY
+236 Y

-269 GSSAFAGCSALPS
+269 MSYAFRDCSALPS

-292 AGQYIFSDSGVKKVA
+292 AGQDIFRDSGVKKVA
-307 CPKGI
+307 YPKGI
-312 YIYMGCNWHISYD
+312 YIYLGCNWQIGYD
-325 SEDVLF
+325 PYDVLF

-351 EGDYTIPDGINTV
+351 EGDYTIPGGINTI
-364 GERAFAGCSG
+364 GEGAFAGCSGLTSIDCGNVTTINENAFAGCSG

-383 TTINEY
+383 TTIK
-389 AFEDCSGLTSID
+389 ED
-401 FGNVTTIN
+401 
-409 ENAFDDCSGLT
+409 AFDDCSGLT
-420 SLILPPS
+420 SVIFPPS
-427 VKAAAAFYG
+427 VKAAAACFSRSG
-436 CTELVK
+436 LVK

-448 IANPFNNRGVAV
+448 LANPFSNSVVAV

-467 IVEDGWIFGPEHA
+467 IVEDGWVFGPEHA
-480 SILFAPYTLEG
+480 SILFAPLSLEG

-500 TIGDNAFSS
+500 TIGYNAFSS

-517 ISPSVKSIGKD
+517 IPPSVKSIGKD
-528 AFSACTGLVKSA
+528 AFSSCTGLVKSA
-540 YPENRANPFSN
+540 YPENLANPFNS
-551 GLGVAY
+551 GLSIAY
-557 TPEGAIVENGW
+557 NSEGAIVENGL
-568 IFGPELTSIL
+568 IFGSQHTSIL

-598 KEAFRKCGMLTS
+598 KEAFRKCEMLTS

-615 SVMTVGESAFRECS
+615 SVLTVGESAFRACS

-661 RNWTYEGTTNSNG
+661 RNWTYEGTINSNG
-674 WLTSQVTLFPNVS
+674 WFTSQVTLFPNVS

-699 DFAFSDCNSLS
+699 DFAFSDCKSLS

-745 NRAFDSC
+745 NRTFDSC

-762 GVTSIGSSAFCSCKS
+762 GVTSIGSYAFNNCKS

-791 DYAFADC
+791 DYAFAYC
-798 KSLEDVIIPPSVT
+798 TSLEDVIIPPSVT

-915 ALTSVEFPSSL
+915 ALTSVVLPSSL

-944 AYSEIPPVMD
+944 SHSEIPPVMD

-986 NLRLNDSSAEIRTY
+986 NMRLNDSSAQIRTY

-1005 AYRLIPDSDPDAAE
+1005 AYRLIPDPDADAAE

-1093 AATGFS
+1093 ASTGFS

-1109 ISKNAFDASSI
+1109 IGKNAFAASSI

-1132 ADQTFYNCKS
+1132 ADRTFYNCRS

-1155 GKAAFRYSAIKDIVM
+1155 GKSAFQGSAIKDIVV
-1170 PDAVST
+1170 PDAVS
-1176 IGDYAFY
+1176 
-1183 GCSNL
+1183 
-1188 ASAYIAPSVRTIG
+1188 TIG

-1273 ADADANP
+1273 ADVDANP

-1316 TLESVEPDEELLS
+1316 TLESVELDEELLS

-1355 RAFSTTDFYN
+1355 RAFSTTNSYN

-1373 VDGTSPIE
+1373 VDGTAPIE

-1395 GRPMECMNLAIGS
+1395 GRPMECMNLATGS

-1619 ANDSRVATCKILAE
+1619 ANDSEVATCKIIAE

>member
-15 LPGLSQIFTYEYEG
+15 LPGLSRDFTYEYEG
-29 QTLTYAVVNKD
+29 QTLTYTVYDED

-46 MSGRYSGGVAT
+46 KAGVYSGGVTT

-67 IPSVVSDGTDEY
+67 IPSLVSDGTDEY
-79 TVTHIG
+79 TVTQIG
-85 LDGFAANPGL
+85 SNGFPANPDL

-102 TLTYIGDYAF
+102 TLTYIGNYAF
-112 QDCSGL
+112 LDCKGL

-144 FYPNTLQSNP
+144 LCPNTLDGDL
-154 FSNGLSIRYSPEDI
+154 FSNGVTIQYDPEDI

-173 WIYNNDKTAIV
+173 WVYNKDKTTII
-184 CAPLTLEGEYTIPDG
+184 CAPLTLEGEYTIPAG
-199 IDTVKGGAFAGCSG
+199 INTVGQYAFASCSGLTSIDCGSVTTIGDNAFYGCNGLTSIDCGSVTTIGGSAFRGCSG
-213 LTSIDLGNVATIGD
+213 LTSIDLGSVTTI
-227 YAFEDCSGL
+227 
-236 TSIDFGNVTIVGNY
+236 GNY
-250 AFAGCNGLTSIDFG
+250 AFYFCTGLTS
-264 NVTTI
+264 V
-269 GSSAFAGCSALPS
+269 
-282 SLIIPPSVTS
+282 
-292 AGQYIFSDSGVKKVA
+292 
-307 CPKGI
+307 
-312 YIYMGCNWHISYD
+312 
-325 SEDVLF
+325 
-331 EDGWIYNKDKTS
+331 
-343 IIYAPLTL
+343 
-351 EGDYTIPDGINTV
+351 
-364 GERAFAGCSG
+364 
-374 LTSIDFGNV
+374 
-383 TTINEY
+383 
-389 AFEDCSGLTSID
+389 
-401 FGNVTTIN
+401 
-409 ENAFDDCSGLT
+409 
-420 SLILPPS
+420 ILPPS
-427 VKAAAAFYG
+427 V
-436 CTELVK
+436 E
-442 SAYPNN
+442 S
-448 IANPFNNRGVAV
+448 
-460 AYNPEGA
+460 
-467 IVEDGWIFGPEHA
+467 
-480 SILFAPYTLEG
+480 
-491 EYTVPAGVT
+491 
-500 TIGDNAFSS
+500 IGDSAFS
-509 CRGLTSVI
+509 
-517 ISPSVKSIGKD
+517 
-528 AFSACTGLVKSA
+528 FCTGLVKSA
-540 YPENRANPFSN
+540 YPENLANPFSN

-589 IPSSVNSIG
+589 LPSSVKSIG
-598 KEAFRKCGMLTS
+598 KEAFRKCEMLTS

-615 SVMTVGESAFRECS
+615 SVLTVGESAFRACS

-661 RNWTYEGTTNSNG
+661 RNWTYEGTINSNG
-674 WLTSQVTLFPNVS
+674 WFTSQVTLFPNVS

-699 DFAFSDCNSLS
+699 DFAFSDCKSLS
-710 DVTIGNHVTSIGEC
+710 DVTIGNH
-724 AFYNCKS
+724 
-731 LDEVIIPSSVRSIG
+731 
-745 NRAFDSC
+745 
-752 ELLKKISIEN
+752 
-762 GVTSIGSSAFCSCKS
+762 VTSIGSSAFCSCKS

-791 DYAFADC
+791 DYAFAYC
-798 KSLEDVIIPPSVT
+798 TSLEDVIIPPSVT

-926 ASIGENAFDGC
+926 ASIGEQAFYYCDALTSVVLQSSLTSIGENAFDGC
-937 ENLKEVL
+937 ENLKEVQSH
-944 AYSEIPPVMD
+944 SEIPPVMD

-1069 NCSNLK
+1069 NCSKLK

-1093 AATGFS
+1093 ASTGFS

-1109 ISKNAFDASSI
+1109 IGKNAFAGSSI

-1132 ADQTFYNCKS
+1132 ADRTFYNCTS

-1155 GKAAFRYSAIKDIVM
+1155 GKAAFQGSAIKDIVV
-1170 PDAVST
+1170 PDAVS
-1176 IGDYAFY
+1176 
-1183 GCSNL
+1183 
-1188 ASAYIAPSVRTIG
+1188 TIG
-1201 DYAFYNSITSGM
+1201 DYAFYNSITSGL

-1225 AFAAYANRNL
+1225 AFAAYTNRNL
-1235 PAIYMPSTL
+1235 PSIYMPSTL

-1273 ADADANP
+1273 ADVDANP

-1355 RAFSTTDFYN
+1355 RAFSTTNPYN

-1395 GRPMECMNLAIGS
+1395 GRPMECMNLATGS

-1492 AFNGCKASNVSIT
+1492 AFKGCKASTVSIT

-1601 PDGVVTLHVDLKQ
+1601 PDGVVTLHVDHKQ

-1619 ANDSRVATCKILAE
+1619 ANDSEVATCKIIAE

>member
-29 QTLTYAVVNKD
+29 QTLKYAVLNKN
-40 AKTCMT
+40 AKTCET
-46 MSGRYSGGVAT
+46 MPGSYSGGVAT

-79 TVTHIG
+79 TVTTIG
-85 LDGFAANPGL
+85 SNGFPANPGL

-118 TSVFIPASVTGFGRY
+118 TSVFIPASVTGFGRN
-133 PFQRCTGLIKS
+133 PFQRCRGLIKS
-144 FYPNTLQSNP
+144 LCPNTLGDDP
-154 FSNGLSIRYSPEDI
+154 FYDGVTIPYDPEDI

-173 WIYNNDKTAIV
+173 WFYNKDKTTII
-184 CAPLTLEGEYTIPDG
+184 CAPLTLEGEYTIPTG
-199 IDTVKGGAFAGCSG
+199 INTVGQ
-213 LTSIDLGNVATIGD
+213 
-227 YAFEDCSGL
+227 
-236 TSIDFGNVTIVGNY
+236 Y

-269 GSSAFAGCSALPS
+269 MSYAFRDCSALPS

-292 AGQYIFSDSGVKKVA
+292 AGQDIFRDSGVKKVA
-307 CPKGI
+307 YPKGI
-312 YIYMGCNWHISYD
+312 YIYLGCNWQIGYD
-325 SEDVLF
+325 PYDVLF
-331 EDGWIYNKDKTS
+331 EDGGIYNKDKTS

-351 EGDYTIPDGINTV
+351 EGDYTIPGGIDSV
-364 GERAFAGCSG
+364 GEGAFAGCSGLTSIDFGNVTIINEDAFAGCSG

-383 TTINEY
+383 TTIK
-389 AFEDCSGLTSID
+389 ED
-401 FGNVTTIN
+401 
-409 ENAFDDCSGLT
+409 AFDDCSGLT

-427 VKAAAAFYG
+427 VKAAAAFLG
-436 CTELVK
+436 CTGLVK

-467 IVEDGWIFGPEHA
+467 IIENGWIFGPEHA

-500 TIGDNAFSS
+500 TIGYNAFSS

-528 AFSACTGLVKSA
+528 AFSSCTGLVKSA
-540 YPENRANPFSN
+540 YPENLANPFNS
-551 GLGVAY
+551 GLSIAY
-557 TPEGAIVENGW
+557 NSESAIVENGL
-568 IFGPELTSIL
+568 IFGSQHTSIL

-598 KEAFRKCGMLTS
+598 KEAFRKCEMLTS

-615 SVMTVGESAFRECS
+615 SVLTVGESAFRACS

-661 RNWTYEGTTNSNG
+661 RNWTYEGTINSNG
-674 WLTSQVTLFPNVS
+674 WFTSQVTLFPNVS
-687 SVTIGNQ
+687 S
-694 VTSIG
+694 
-699 DFAFSDCNSLS
+699 
-710 DVTIGNHVTSIGEC
+710 VTIGNHVTSIGEC

-791 DYAFADC
+791 DYAFAYC
-798 KSLEDVIIPPSVT
+798 ASLEDVIIPPSVT
-811 SIGRWMFDECNII
+811 SIGEWTFDGCNII
-824 KGAYPKNLSLSFARL
+824 KGAYPKNLYLSFARL

-926 ASIGENAFDGC
+926 ASIGEQAFYYCDALTSVEFPSSLAYIGENAFDGC

-944 AYSEIPPVMD
+944 SHSEIPPVMD

-1069 NCSNLK
+1069 NCSNLE

-1093 AATGFS
+1093 ASTGF
-1099 NIELPATVET
+1099 IYIKLPATVET
-1109 ISKNAFDASSI
+1109 IGKNAFAGSSI

-1132 ADQTFYNCKS
+1132 ADRTFYNCTS

-1155 GKAAFRYSAIKDIVM
+1155 GKSAFQGSAIKDIVV

-1176 IGDYAFY
+1176 IGDHAFY

-1201 DYAFYNSITSGM
+1201 DYAFYNTITSGL

-1225 AFAAYANRNL
+1225 AFAAYANLNL

-1355 RAFSTTDFYN
+1355 RAFSTTNSYN
-1365 NKLTALTF
+1365 YKLTTLTF

-1395 GRPMECMNLAIGS
+1395 GRPMECMNLATGS

-1483 HKMASIGDN
+1483 HKVASIGDN
-1492 AFNGCKASNVSIT
+1492 AFNGCKASTVSIT

-1566 KPGDSYQLTAT
+1566 KPGDSYHLTAT

-1619 ANDSRVATCKILAE
+1619 ANDSEVATCKIIAE

-1666 NIDYN
+1666 NIDYS

>member
-1 MKKVLLMMLGVLIA
+1 MLGVLIA

-29 QTLTYAVVNKD
+29 QTLKYAVLNKN
-40 AKTCMT
+40 AKTCET
-46 MSGRYSGGVAT
+46 MPGSYSGGVAT

-79 TVTHIG
+79 TVTTIG
-85 LDGFAANPGL
+85 SNGFPANPGL

-118 TSVFIPASVTGFGRY
+118 TSVFIPASVTGFGRN
-133 PFQRCTGLIKS
+133 PFQRCRGLIKS
-144 FYPNTLQSNP
+144 LCPNTLGGDP
-154 FSNGLSIRYSPEDI
+154 FYDGVTIPYDPEDI

-173 WIYNNDKTAIV
+173 WFYNKDKTTII
-184 CAPLTLEGEYTIPDG
+184 CAPLTLEGEYTIPTG
-199 IDTVKGGAFAGCSG
+199 INTVGQ
-213 LTSIDLGNVATIGD
+213 
-227 YAFEDCSGL
+227 
-236 TSIDFGNVTIVGNY
+236 Y

-269 GSSAFAGCSALPS
+269 GSYAFRDCSALPA

-292 AGQYIFSDSGVKKVA
+292 AGERIFSDSGVKKVA
-307 CPKGI
+307 YPKSSG
-312 YIYMGCNWHISYD
+312 YNYLGCNWHIRYD
-325 SEDVLF
+325 SDDVLF

-351 EGDYTIPDGINTV
+351 EGDYTIPGGINTI
-364 GERAFAGCSG
+364 GEGAFAGCSGLTSIDCGNVTTINENAFAGCSG

-383 TTINEY
+383 TTIKER
-389 AFEDCSGLTSID
+389 AFHDCSGLTS
-401 FGNVTTIN
+401 V
-409 ENAFDDCSGLT
+409 
-420 SLILPPS
+420 ILPPS
-427 VKAAAAFYG
+427 VKTVGRDLFEY
-436 CTELVK
+436 CSELVK

-448 IANPFNNRGVAV
+448 IGNPFYSYVVAV
-460 AYNPEGA
+460 AYNPDGA
-467 IVEDGWIFGPEHA
+467 IIEDGWIFGPEHA
-480 SILFAPYTLEG
+480 SILFAPSTLEG

-500 TIGDNAFSS
+500 TIGGNAFSS

-528 AFSACTGLVKSA
+528 AFSSCTGLVKSA
-540 YPENRANPFSN
+540 YPENLANPFNS
-551 GLGVAY
+551 GLSIAY
-557 TPEGAIVENGW
+557 NSEGAIVENGL
-568 IFGPELTSIL
+568 IFGSQHTSIL

-598 KEAFRKCGMLTS
+598 KEAFRKCEMLTS

-615 SVMTVGESAFRECS
+615 SVLTVGESAFRACS

-661 RNWTYEGTTNSNG
+661 RNWTYEGTINSNG
-674 WLTSQVTLFPNVS
+674 WFTSQVTLFPNVS

-694 VTSIG
+694 
-699 DFAFSDCNSLS
+699 
-710 DVTIGNHVTSIGEC
+710 VTSIGEC

-791 DYAFADC
+791 DYAFAYC
-798 KSLEDVIIPPSVT
+798 ESLEDVIIPPSVT
-811 SIGRWMFDECNII
+811 SIGEWTFDECNII
-824 KGAYPKNLSLSFARL
+824 KGAYPKNLYLSFARL

-915 ALTSVEFPSSL
+915 ALTPVEFPSSLASIGEQAFCYCDALTSVEFPSSL
-926 ASIGENAFDGC
+926 AYIGENAFDGC

-944 AYSEIPPVMD
+944 SHSEIPPVMD

-986 NLRLNDSSAEIRTY
+986 NLRLNDSSAEIKTY

-1093 AATGFS
+1093 ASTGFS
-1099 NIELPATVET
+1099 YIKLPATVET
-1109 ISKNAFDASSI
+1109 IGKNAFAGSSI

-1132 ADQTFYNCKS
+1132 ADRTFYNCTS

-1155 GKAAFRYSAIKDIVM
+1155 GKAAFGYSAIKDIAV

-1176 IGDYAFY
+1176 IGDDAFY
-1183 GCSNL
+1183 DCSNL

-1201 DYAFYNSITSGM
+1201 DYAFYNSITSGL

-1244 KSVGSGAF
+1244 KSVGSDAF

-1329 IGTQAFFDCTGIKE
+1329 IGTQAFFDCTGIRE

-1355 RAFSTTDFYN
+1355 RAFSTTNSYN

-1395 GRPMECMNLAIGS
+1395 GRPMECMNLATGS

-1492 AFNGCKASNVSIT
+1492 AFNGCKASTVSIT

-1619 ANDSRVATCKILAE
+1619 ANDSEVATCKIIAE

-1646 NNDNSSV
+1646 NNDSSSV

>member
-1 MKKVLLMMLGVLIA
+1 
-15 LPGLSQIFTYEYEG
+15 
-29 QTLTYAVVNKD
+29 
-40 AKTCMT
+40 
-46 MSGRYSGGVAT
+46 
-57 PGNAVSGRVV
+57 
-67 IPSVVSDGTDEY
+67 
-79 TVTHIG
+79 
-85 LDGFAANPGL
+85 
-95 TEIVFPE
+95 
-102 TLTYIGDYAF
+102 
-112 QDCSGL
+112 
-118 TSVFIPASVTGFGRY
+118 
-133 PFQRCTGLIKS
+133 
-144 FYPNTLQSNP
+144 
-154 FSNGLSIRYSPEDI
+154 
-168 LFEDG
+168 
-173 WIYNNDKTAIV
+173 
-184 CAPLTLEGEYTIPDG
+184 
-199 IDTVKGGAFAGCSG
+199 
-213 LTSIDLGNVATIGD
+213 
-227 YAFEDCSGL
+227 
-236 TSIDFGNVTIVGNY
+236 
-250 AFAGCNGLTSIDFG
+250 
-264 NVTTI
+264 
-269 GSSAFAGCSALPS
+269 
-282 SLIIPPSVTS
+282 
-292 AGQYIFSDSGVKKVA
+292 
-307 CPKGI
+307 
-312 YIYMGCNWHISYD
+312 
-325 SEDVLF
+325 
-331 EDGWIYNKDKTS
+331 
-343 IIYAPLTL
+343 
-351 EGDYTIPDGINTV
+351 
-364 GERAFAGCSG
+364 
-374 LTSIDFGNV
+374 
-383 TTINEY
+383 
-389 AFEDCSGLTSID
+389 
-401 FGNVTTIN
+401 
-409 ENAFDDCSGLT
+409 
-420 SLILPPS
+420 
-427 VKAAAAFYG
+427 
-436 CTELVK
+436 
-442 SAYPNN
+442 
-448 IANPFNNRGVAV
+448 
-460 AYNPEGA
+460 
-467 IVEDGWIFGPEHA
+467 
-480 SILFAPYTLEG
+480 
-491 EYTVPAGVT
+491 
-500 TIGDNAFSS
+500 
-509 CRGLTSVI
+509 
-517 ISPSVKSIGKD
+517 
-528 AFSACTGLVKSA
+528 
-540 YPENRANPFSN
+540 
-551 GLGVAY
+551 
-557 TPEGAIVENGW
+557 
-568 IFGPELTSIL
+568 
-578 FVPHTFEGEYT
+578 
-589 IPSSVNSIG
+589 
-598 KEAFRKCGMLTS
+598 
-610 VEIPA
+610 
-615 SVMTVGESAFRECS
+615 
-629 SLANFKIADGD
+629 
-640 TTIEF
+640 
-645 KRDALV
+645 
-651 DTPVN
+651 
-656 NLYAG
+656 
-661 RNWTYEGTTNSNG
+661 
-674 WLTSQVTLFPNVS
+674 
-687 SVTIGNQ
+687 
-694 VTSIG
+694 
-699 DFAFSDCNSLS
+699 
-710 DVTIGNHVTSIGEC
+710 
-724 AFYNCKS
+724 
-731 LDEVIIPSSVRSIG
+731 
-745 NRAFDSC
+745 
-752 ELLKKISIEN
+752 
-762 GVTSIGSSAFCSCKS
+762 
-777 LEEIILPSSVLSIG
+777 
-791 DYAFADC
+791 
-798 KSLEDVIIPPSVT
+798 
-811 SIGRWMFDECNII
+811 
-824 KGAYPKNLSLSFARL
+824 
-839 NIGYDPTDAV
+839 
-849 VENGFVY
+849 
-856 NTKKDI
+856 
-862 LYYAPLRIE
+862 
-871 GEFKVPETV
+871 
-880 NKIGAGAFGL
+880 
-890 CEDMTSVVLPS
+890 
-901 SLASIGKMAFCYCN
+901 
-915 ALTSVEFPSSL
+915 
-926 ASIGENAFDGC
+926 
-937 ENLKEVL
+937 
-944 AYSEIPPVMD
+944 
-954 NTSFSG
+954 
-960 LYDTAMLSVPD
+960 MLSVPD

-986 NLRLNDSSAEIRTY
+986 NLRLNDSSAEIKTY

-1069 NCSNLK
+1069 NCSNLE

-1093 AATGFS
+1093 ASTGF
-1099 NIELPATVET
+1099 IYIKLPATVET
-1109 ISKNAFDASSI
+1109 IGENAFEASSI
-1120 TKISVPEKVTEI
+1120 TKISVPEKVTAI
-1132 ADQTFYNCKS
+1132 ADQTFYNCTS

-1155 GKAAFRYSAIKDIVM
+1155 GKSAFRNSAIKDIVV

-1183 GCSNL
+1183 DCSNL

-1225 AFAAYANRNL
+1225 AFAAYTNRNL
-1235 PAIYMPSTL
+1235 PSIYMPSTL

-1273 ADADANP
+1273 ADVDANP

-1355 RAFSTTDFYN
+1355 RAFSTTNSYN

-1395 GRPMECMNLAIGS
+1395 GRPMECMNLATGS

-1483 HKMASIGDN
+1483 HKVASIGDN
-1492 AFNGCKASNVSIT
+1492 AFNGCKASTVSIT

-1619 ANDSRVATCKILAE
+1619 ANDSEVATCKIIAE

-1660 SDDSNG
+1660 SDDNNG

>member
-1 MKKVLLMMLGVLIA
+1 MLGVLIA

-29 QTLTYAVVNKD
+29 QTLKYAVLNKN
-40 AKTCMT
+40 AKTCET
-46 MSGRYSGGVAT
+46 MPGSYSGGVAT

-79 TVTHIG
+79 TVTTIG
-85 LDGFAANPGL
+85 SNGFPANPGL

-118 TSVFIPASVTGFGRY
+118 TSVFIPASVTGFGRN
-133 PFQRCTGLIKS
+133 PFQRCRGLIKS
-144 FYPNTLQSNP
+144 LCPNTLGGDP
-154 FSNGLSIRYSPEDI
+154 FYDGVTIPYDPEDI

-173 WIYNNDKTAIV
+173 WFYNKDKTTII
-184 CAPLTLEGEYTIPDG
+184 CAPLTLEGEYTIPTG
-199 IDTVKGGAFAGCSG
+199 INTVGQ
-213 LTSIDLGNVATIGD
+213 
-227 YAFEDCSGL
+227 
-236 TSIDFGNVTIVGNY
+236 Y

-269 GSSAFAGCSALPS
+269 MSYAFRDCSALPS

-292 AGQYIFSDSGVKKVA
+292 AGQDIFRDSGVKKVA
-307 CPKGI
+307 YPKGI
-312 YIYMGCNWHISYD
+312 YIYLGCNWQIGYD
-325 SEDVLF
+325 PYDVLF

-351 EGDYTIPDGINTV
+351 EGDYTIPGGINTI
-364 GERAFAGCSG
+364 GEGAFAGCSGLTSIDCGNVTTINENAFAGCSG

-383 TTINEY
+383 TTIK
-389 AFEDCSGLTSID
+389 ED
-401 FGNVTTIN
+401 
-409 ENAFDDCSGLT
+409 AFDDCSGLT
-420 SLILPPS
+420 SVIFPPS
-427 VKAAAAFYG
+427 VKAAAACFSRSG
-436 CTELVK
+436 LVK

-448 IANPFNNRGVAV
+448 LANPFSNSVVAV

-467 IVEDGWIFGPEHA
+467 IVEDGWVFGPEHA
-480 SILFAPYTLEG
+480 SILFAPLSLEG
-491 EYTVPAGVT
+491 EYPVPAGVT
-500 TIGDNAFSS
+500 TIGYNAFSS

-517 ISPSVKSIGKD
+517 IPPSVKSIGKD
-528 AFSACTGLVKSA
+528 AFSSCTGLVKSA
-540 YPENRANPFSN
+540 YPENLANPFNS
-551 GLGVAY
+551 GLSIAY
-557 TPEGAIVENGW
+557 NSEGAIVENGL
-568 IFGPELTSIL
+568 IFGSQHTSIL

-598 KEAFRKCGMLTS
+598 KEAFRKCEMLTS

-615 SVMTVGESAFRECS
+615 SVLTVGESAFRACS

-661 RNWTYEGTTNSNG
+661 RNWTYEGTINSNG
-674 WLTSQVTLFPNVS
+674 WFTSQVTLFPNVS

-699 DFAFSDCNSLS
+699 DFAFSDCKSLS

-745 NRAFDSC
+745 NRTFDSC

-762 GVTSIGSSAFCSCKS
+762 GVTSIGSYAFNNCKS

-791 DYAFADC
+791 DYAFAYC
-798 KSLEDVIIPPSVT
+798 TSLEDVIIPPSVT

-915 ALTSVEFPSSL
+915 ALTSVVLPSSL

-944 AYSEIPPVMD
+944 SHSEIPPVMD

-986 NLRLNDSSAEIRTY
+986 NMRLNDSSAQIRTY

-1005 AYRLIPDSDPDAAE
+1005 AYRLIPDPDADAAE

-1093 AATGFS
+1093 ASTGFS

-1109 ISKNAFDASSI
+1109 IGKNAFAASSI

-1132 ADQTFYNCKS
+1132 ADRTFYNCRS

-1155 GKAAFRYSAIKDIVM
+1155 GKSAFQGSAIKDIVV
-1170 PDAVST
+1170 PDAVS
-1176 IGDYAFY
+1176 
-1183 GCSNL
+1183 
-1188 ASAYIAPSVRTIG
+1188 TIG
-1201 DYAFYNSITSGM
+1201 DYAFYNSITSGL

-1225 AFAAYANRNL
+1225 AFAASANSNL

-1273 ADADANP
+1273 ADVDANP
-1280 LKSSTEKLFVND
+1280 LKSSTQKLFVND

-1316 TLESVEPDEELLS
+1316 TLESVELDEELLS

-1343 LTIPCNVAEIGS
+1343 LTIPCNVAEIGN
-1355 RAFSTTDFYN
+1355 RAFSNTDFY

-1381 IADDAFRAPQSLVW
+1381 IAGDAFRAPQSLVW
-1395 GRPMECMNLAIGS
+1395 GRPMECMNLATGS
-1408 LRNLTIGN
+1408 LLNLTIGN
-1416 VAGEIPDAMFKGASY
+1416 VAGEIPDAMFKGAY
-1431 LNTLTLGSSIT
+1431 FLNTLTLGSSLT
-1442 AIGNEAFRNCSLS
+1442 AIGNEAFRKCRLS

-1483 HKMASIGDN
+1483 HKVASIGDN
-1492 AFNGCKASNVSIT
+1492 AFNGCKASTVSIT

-1619 ANDSRVATCKILAE
+1619 ANDSEVATCKIIAE

-1646 NNDNSSV
+1646 NNDSSSV
-1653 DIIVGGG
+1653 DIIVGSG

-1666 NIDYN
+1666 NIDYS

>member
-29 QTLTYAVVNKD
+29 QTLKYAVLNKN
-40 AKTCMT
+40 AKTCET
-46 MSGRYSGGVAT
+46 MPGSYSGGVAT

-118 TSVFIPASVTGFGRY
+118 TSVFIPASVTGFGRN
-133 PFQRCTGLIKS
+133 PFQRCMGLIKS
-144 FYPNTLQSNP
+144 LCPNTLGGDP
-154 FSNGLSIRYSPEDI
+154 FYDGVTIPYDPEDI

-173 WIYNNDKTAIV
+173 WFYNKDKTTII
-184 CAPLTLEGEYTIPDG
+184 CAPLTLEGEYTIPTG
-199 IDTVKGGAFAGCSG
+199 INTVGQ
-213 LTSIDLGNVATIGD
+213 
-227 YAFEDCSGL
+227 
-236 TSIDFGNVTIVGNY
+236 Y

-269 GSSAFAGCSALPS
+269 MSYAFRDCSALPS

-292 AGQYIFSDSGVKKVA
+292 AGQDIFSDSGVKKVA

-401 FGNVTTIN
+401 FGNVTTIK
-409 ENAFDDCSGLT
+409 EDAFDDCSGLT

-540 YPENRANPFSN
+540 YPENLANPFNS
-551 GLGVAY
+551 GLSIAY
-557 TPEGAIVENGW
+557 NSEGAIVENGL
-568 IFGPELTSIL
+568 IFGSQHTSIL

-598 KEAFRKCGMLTS
+598 KEAFRKCEMLTS

-615 SVMTVGESAFRECS
+615 SVLTVGESAFRACS

-699 DFAFSDCNSLS
+699 DFAFSDCKSLSDVTIGNQVTSIGDFAFSDCKSLS

-762 GVTSIGSSAFCSCKS
+762 GVTSIGSSAFYSCKS

-791 DYAFADC
+791 GYAFANC

-811 SIGRWMFDECNII
+811 SISGSLFDGCNII
-824 KGAYPKNLSLSFARL
+824 KGAYPKKNISFNFARL
-839 NIGYDPTDAV
+839 TVGYDPTDAV

-901 SLASIGKMAFCYCN
+901 SLASIGKLAFCYCD

-1273 ADADANP
+1273 ADVDANP

-1355 RAFSTTDFYN
+1355 RAFSTTNSYN

-1619 ANDSRVATCKILAE
+1619 ANDSRVATCKIIAE

-1646 NNDNSSV
+1646 NNDSSSV